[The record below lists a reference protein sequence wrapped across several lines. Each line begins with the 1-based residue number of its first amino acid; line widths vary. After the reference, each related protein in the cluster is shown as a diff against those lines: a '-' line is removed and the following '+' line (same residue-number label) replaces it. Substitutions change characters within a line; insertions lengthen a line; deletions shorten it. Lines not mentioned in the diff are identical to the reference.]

1 MLTRSKED
9 ITLISKEELMAN
21 TAPLA
26 LVHAGLME
34 MNAVIRNMTKG
45 EDAVN
50 RNTVIRVPFKETIGF
65 DLFYRFSLPTEVVHG
80 FDDPSFTVAGE
91 QFSANKKI
99 AFKDEESAYETL
111 ERLRQA
117 DPETTAEF
125 TINFN
130 HLSHAYEL
138 EAMLDFNDL
147 FGRFPK
153 DSEEAKIR
161 NIGRQLERLKASGVR
176 KVKYPLKA
184 LRKFDEFN
192 ELVTYDLSN
201 QSDEERNSKYA
212 MFFKFATIANNFD
225 VLYGKILRFLQKR
238 MDDEVKAQHERA
250 AVTPYVTIYTGDPD
264 RREKGMKEEL
274 YNQFTHIIDHISFVM
289 TAKQEQFFLK
299 YYQPRRVHQLV
310 TLMKLMDE
318 PTFPTSGNW
327 AVYESFLEIAGAL
340 ALKVEVAERMA
351 KRGFKWEELTTL
363 LPDTTV
369 TNGKVTVRML
379 DAQDPTALALGQ
391 LTHCCQGLH
400 GAGETCM
407 FEGLV
412 NPYSGFLVFESEN
425 QIIAQSWVW
434 QAANG
439 ALVMDNIEFAN
450 FKNTNSILDALIEW
464 VTVSPY
470 DNIQVGLGYM
480 EIQLNAPLTKSEDL
494 AWYKQQVWS
503 KQLYTDAESRL
514 SLKKDGTVLLNK

>member
-1 MLTRSKED
+1 MLTRSKEE

-26 LVHAGLME
+26 LVHAGLMS

-65 DLFYRFSLPTEVVHG
+65 DLYYRFELDTEEGFV

-91 QFSANKKI
+91 TFGANTRI
-99 AFKDEESAYETL
+99 AFKDEESAYEAL
-111 ERLRQA
+111 DRLRQA
-117 DPETTAEF
+117 TPGSTSAINLNHNHF
-125 TINFN
+125 THRYI
-130 HLSHAYEL
+130 L
-138 EAMLDFNDL
+138 EGMLDFHDL

-153 DSEEAKIR
+153 DSEDAKIR
-161 NIGRQLERLKASGVR
+161 DISRPLELLKASGVR
-176 KVKYPLKA
+176 KAKYPLKA

-192 ELVTYDLSN
+192 ELVTYDL
-201 QSDEERNSKYA
+201 QSQNDAQEGVNYGL
-212 MFFKFATIANNFD
+212 FFKLATISHNFD
-225 VLYGKILRFLQKR
+225 VLFGKLSRFLQKYIDD
-238 MDDEVKAQHERA
+238 MDA
-250 AVTPYVTIYTGDPD
+250 AENVTNSSTSQNVWRVDPD
-264 RREKGMKEEL
+264 AKERNTKERL
-274 YNQFTHIIDHISFVM
+274 YGYFMNIIEHISFVM

-299 YYQPRRVHQLV
+299 YYQPKRVHELV

-318 PTFPTSGNW
+318 PSFPASGNW
-327 AVYESFLEIAGAL
+327 SVYEAYLEIAGAL
-340 ALKVEVAERMA
+340 ALKIEVVEKMV
-351 KRGFKWEELTTL
+351 KRGFKWEELTTV
-363 LPDTTV
+363 LPDTRV

-434 QAANG
+434 QASNG
-439 ALVMDNIEFAN
+439 ALVLDNIEFAN
-450 FKNTNSILDALIEW
+450 FKNTNSIIDALIEW
-464 VTVSPY
+464 ITVSPY

-480 EIQLNAPLTKSEDL
+480 EIQLNAPLTESEDM
-494 AWYKQQVWS
+494 AWYKQQLWS